1 MLQHSKYEKL
11 GCRALVVTPENI
23 AFEYALA
30 GPFQRLPAL
39 VLDFVLRWV
48 VFISLMMAIGLVL
61 GWLGFLAPVEDLL
74 GFLMLVSFFLMSWFY
89 GIFFETYFNGRTPGK
104 MLMKLRAISVDGRP
118 INGVQAGLRN
128 LLRMADC
135 QLMISLQLI
144 DSEFPPAY
152 IIPTLSVG
160 LFTML
165 LTTRMQRVGDLA
177 AGTMVVSEAH
187 RPIATRIQPDD
198 LRAFGLA
205 DLIPA
210 NYVVGSSLARA
221 LGQYMENRKR
231 LNSLRREE
239 VAGHVAKPLIAKF
252 QLLPDTSSDLLLC
265 ALYVRTFFSQQ
276 QQDDGLTAM
285 RASQLRVNLPSVPI
299 DNGVSTT

>member
-48 VFISLMMAIGLVL
+48 VFLSLMLAISVVL
-61 GWLGFLAPVEDLL
+61 GWLGLLAPVGDLV
-74 GFLMLVSFFLMSWFY
+74 GFLTLVSFFLMSWFY

-118 INGVQAGLRN
+118 INGVQAALRN
-128 LLRMADC
+128 LLRVADC
-135 QLMISLQLI
+135 QLMLSLQLI
-144 DSEFPPAY
+144 DAELPPAY
-152 IIPTLSVG
+152 VIPTMSVG
-160 LFTML
+160 LVTML
-165 LTTRMQRVGDLA
+165 LTTRMQRLGDLA
-177 AGTMVVSEAH
+177 AGTMVVSEAR
-187 RPIATRIQPDD
+187 RPVASRIQPDD

-210 NYVVGSSLARA
+210 NYIVGVSLARA

-231 LNSLRREE
+231 LSSLRREE
-239 VAGHVAKPLIAKF
+239 VAGHVAKPLIAQF
-252 QLLPDTSSDLLLC
+252 QMLPDTSSDLLLC

-276 QQDDGLTAM
+276 QQDDGLTAL
-285 RASQLRVNLPSVPI
+285 RAGQSRVNVLNVLSGT
-299 DNGVSTT
+299 GVSPT